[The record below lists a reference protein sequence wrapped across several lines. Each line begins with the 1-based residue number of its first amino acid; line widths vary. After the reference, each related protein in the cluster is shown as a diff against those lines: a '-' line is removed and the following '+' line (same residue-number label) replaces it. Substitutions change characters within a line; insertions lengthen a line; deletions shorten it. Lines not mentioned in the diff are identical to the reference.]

1 MGGQAA
7 EQIIAGVVLSER
19 LAVTMYGAIHRA
31 QFAGQR
37 NLRGLVVDPKILEED
52 AFRIALTDPKTIAS
66 VTKLEHANI
75 VPTVGVESGGPDVV
89 VVTRGVGRYVTV
101 QDLITAAKAR
111 SKQGGKLGTPIAGLI
126 GRSVIEALAAAHKVG
141 VIHGSVHPRSVLI
154 DEDGG
159 VRLTD
164 FIVGRAL
171 TTAVAQGADSS
182 LWRGLT
188 GYIAPELVVGEDPTP
203 AADVFAVG
211 AMLFTMLSGEAP
223 PGSLRVT
230 PAIERLVQRALDTD
244 VGRRYKSASD
254 LLENLLEAMEDD
266 RWELAERGE
275 LIKEAG
281 LSATDTNIDDA
292 TEDLLASLGSGSPV
306 QVSPLRPSMDLRAE
320 AAAMKQLVT
329 PTGDRLNALLA
340 DLGDTTGMT
349 QIDEPPS
356 GFRRDPI
363 SDIIRNDPRRREAIV
378 STSRVPSLDDPDED
392 DHTPLPPP
400 RRDSG
405 ADMTHAESPSQ
416 KTKRPAGVIR
426 GATTDEH
433 AALAAIDSLDE
444 GAKRVSTAAEQ
455 AAAAAAKL
463 EVAAARA
470 ERAAQRAESDPPA
483 IKRSAPRAAPIVM
496 PDVSEL
502 PAPKLKSP
510 LRSVF
515 GILVILG
522 VLGAAGYG
530 VYYRFSQDDAQAA
543 AAKEAKERAE
553 QDKADKEKQ
562 AREALA
568 DPGSIEIDA
577 AGAGVW
583 LKLGK
588 TPLDVPIAL
597 PATQQH
603 DLVLLHD
610 GFEPTEA
617 QINGTTWT
625 GTGKTLAAKLA
636 VTLKPGKAGKPAEL
650 PLQPTTPVLGTTGIA
665 GAGKVHIDSSP
676 PDADAWLFIGVNHV
690 RFDNLW
696 AGRDYECAVVKPGFK
711 TEHVAFKADEWR
723 DNDPSTPIDSAK
735 KKAVLTRSVELQPD
749 PAAPKKGK

>member
-1 MGGQAA
+1 VGGQAA

-31 QFAGQR
+31 QFSGQR
-37 NLRGLVVDPKILEED
+37 NLRGLIVDPKMLED
-52 AFRIALTDPKTIAS
+52 DSFRIALTDPKTIAT

-89 VVTRGVGRYVTV
+89 AVTRGVGRYVTV
-101 QDLITAAKAR
+101 QDLITSAKAK
-111 SKQGGKLGTPIAGLI
+111 SKQGGKLAMPVAGLI
-126 GRSVIEALAAAHKVG
+126 GRSVIEALAAAHKAG
-141 VIHGSVHPRSVLI
+141 VIHGAVHPRSVLI
-154 DEDGG
+154 DEDGC

-164 FIVGRAL
+164 FVVGRAL

-203 AADVFAVG
+203 GADVFAVG
-211 AMLFTMLSGEAP
+211 AMLFTMLSGEVP

-244 VGRRYKSASD
+244 VSRRYKSAAD

-281 LSATDTNIDDA
+281 LSQTDTNIDDA
-292 TEDLLASLGSGSPV
+292 TEDLLASLGSGGSV
-306 QVSPLRPSMDLRAE
+306 QVTARASMDLRAE
-320 AAAMKQLVT
+320 AQQMKQQVT
-329 PTGDRLNALLA
+329 PTGARLNALLA
-340 DLGDTTGMT
+340 ELGDTTGMT

-356 GFRRDPI
+356 AFRRDPI

-378 STSRVPSLDDPDED
+378 SSARVPSLDDPDDD

-400 RRDSG
+400 SPHRDSHH
-405 ADMTHAESPSQ
+405 DMTGRRTSSADES
-416 KTKRPAGVIR
+416 
-426 GATTDEH
+426 

-444 GAKRVSTAAEQ
+444 GAKRVTTAAEQ

-463 EVAAARA
+463 EEAAARA
-470 ERAAQRAESDPPA
+470 ERAAKRAESEPSVSH
-483 IKRSAPRAAPIVM
+483 RSAPRAAPIIM
-496 PDVSEL
+496 PEISDL

-510 LRSVF
+510 LRSVL
-515 GILVILG
+515 GVVLVLG

-562 AREALA
+562 LREALP
-568 DPGSIEIDA
+568 DPGAIDITA
-577 AGAGVW
+577 EGAGVW

-588 TPLDVPIAL
+588 TPLDTPIML
-597 PATQQH
+597 PATLQA

-610 GFEPTEA
+610 GYEPTEA

-625 GTGKTLAAKLA
+625 GTGKSLAAKLD
-636 VTLKPGKAGKPAEL
+636 VTLKTGKKPAEL
-650 PLQPTTPVLGTTGIA
+650 PVQPSTPVLGTTGIA
-665 GAGKVHIDSSP
+665 GQGKVHIDSSP
-676 PDADAWLFIGVNHV
+676 SDAEVWLFIGAN
-690 RFDNLW
+690 RGLFQNLV

-711 TEHVAFKADEWR
+711 TEHVEFKADDWR

-735 KKAVLTRSVELQPD
+735 KKAVLSKTVELVPE
-749 PAAPKKGK
+749 PKKGK